1 MTTKTDEQERARF
14 KAHYEGLFDLTE
26 TTDAWGQPKFAHEHI
41 ESIWAGWKARA
52 ALQSQDREDAE
63 RLDWLL
69 RKLPGDAIRYCVGV
83 LDDTADAEEFR
94 AAIDHARRV
103 EGEASAT
110 K

>member
-1 MTTKTDEQERARF
+1 MNTHDMIELPPLPPGYKSYEFPDGGYDEDEMRAYAR
-14 KAHYEGLFDLTE
+14 A
-26 TTDAWGQPKFAHEHI
+26 AI
-41 ESIWAGWKARA
+41 EA
-52 ALQSQDREDAE
+52 ALQSQDRVDAE

-103 EGEASAT
+103 EGGG